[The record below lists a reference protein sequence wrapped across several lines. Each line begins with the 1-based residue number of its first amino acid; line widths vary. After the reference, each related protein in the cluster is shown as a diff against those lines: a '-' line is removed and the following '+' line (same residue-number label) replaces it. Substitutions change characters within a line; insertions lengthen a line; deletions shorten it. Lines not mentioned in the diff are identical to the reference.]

1 MAPLTYRILEVDLS
15 AQKTRV
21 LEYGEETLRKYFGG
35 SGLAASILFDRFD
48 PAIDAFH
55 PQSPLIFMTGLLT
68 GVPVP
73 CGCRISVCA
82 KSPLGHWGEANA
94 GGYWGPELKFTGFD
108 GLIITGRSSEPCY
121 LWVTPEGAEVRS
133 AGSLWGKG
141 AFETNDELIA
151 ETDPKARV
159 AAIGPSGEVRSFMAG
174 IVCGGAEARLMGRS
188 GMGAIMGSKNLKAV
202 VVRGNKRPVIV
213 DLILLQEATK
223 DFLPKLKFV
232 EGLSKFGTAAQIEIK
247 ETIEALPIKNF
258 LLPHWDRAQKISG
271 PAMVSQ
277 YLEKHYGCYSCPIRC
292 GKDVKGSEGAYA
304 GIIGHGPE
312 YETLASFG
320 SLLLNDDLK
329 SLIHLNYL
337 CNDLGLDS
345 MSTGVAI
352 AFAVETFQR
361 GILKE
366 ADGLNLTWGDKRSI
380 EAMIRKIARREGVGA
395 LFADGVAAAAKRL
408 GKEAESFALHSKGL
422 EVSLSSPTPTVSLA
436 LSWATSNRGACHLEG
451 FSHQVEGGVPF
462 SEAGYP
468 SGMVG
473 QGTSSEGK
481 GKMTALMQN
490 YMAIFNA
497 LGICKFL
504 YFARLPHQ
512 TICQWMKGVTGWD
525 LQGADLME
533 LGDRLYN
540 LKRAY
545 NVRMGISSKDD
556 VLTERIYGLLRPGRP
571 VAEGEKLFFDMRKEY
586 YEARKWDENG
596 IPKKEKLISL
606 GLEEVARKIGLDCEW
621 IR

>member
-68 GVPVP
+68 GIPVP

-159 AAIGPSGEVRSFMAG
+159 AAIGPSGELRSFMAG

-258 LLPHWDRAQKISG
+258 LLPHWERAQKISG

-277 YLEKHYGCYSCPIRC
+277 YL
-292 GKDVKGSEGAYA
+292 
-304 GIIGHGPE
+304 
-312 YETLASFG
+312 
-320 SLLLNDDLK
+320 
-329 SLIHLNYL
+329 
-337 CNDLGLDS
+337 
-345 MSTGVAI
+345 
-352 AFAVETFQR
+352 
-361 GILKE
+361 
-366 ADGLNLTWGDKRSI
+366 
-380 EAMIRKIARREGVGA
+380 
-395 LFADGVAAAAKRL
+395 
-408 GKEAESFALHSKGL
+408 
-422 EVSLSSPTPTVSLA
+422 
-436 LSWATSNRGACHLEG
+436 
-451 FSHQVEGGVPF
+451 
-462 SEAGYP
+462 
-468 SGMVG
+468 
-473 QGTSSEGK
+473 
-481 GKMTALMQN
+481 
-490 YMAIFNA
+490 
-497 LGICKFL
+497 
-504 YFARLPHQ
+504 
-512 TICQWMKGVTGWD
+512 
-525 LQGADLME
+525 
-533 LGDRLYN
+533 
-540 LKRAY
+540 
-545 NVRMGISSKDD
+545 
-556 VLTERIYGLLRPGRP
+556 
-571 VAEGEKLFFDMRKEY
+571 
-586 YEARKWDENG
+586 
-596 IPKKEKLISL
+596 
-606 GLEEVARKIGLDCEW
+606 
-621 IR
+621 

>member
-1 MAPLTYRILEVDLS
+1 MPPQTYRILEVDLS
-15 AQKTRV
+15 TRKAKV

-48 PAIDAFH
+48 SEIDAFH
-55 PQSPLIFMTGLLT
+55 PESPLIFMTGLLT

-108 GLIITGRSSEPCY
+108 GIIITGRSSEPCY
-121 LWVTPEGAEVRS
+121 LWVTPEGAKVRS
-133 AGSLWGKG
+133 AASLWGRG
-141 AFETNDELIA
+141 VFETTAKLIA
-151 ETDPKARV
+151 ETDAKAQV
-159 AAIGPSGEVRSFMAG
+159 AAIGPAGETKSFMAG
-174 IVCGGAEARLMGRS
+174 IVCGGVEARLMGRT
-188 GMGAIMGSKNLKAV
+188 GPGAVMGSKNLKAV
-202 VVRGNKRPVIV
+202 VVKGDQRPFVANPKI
-213 DLILLQEATK
+213 LQEATRK
-223 DFLPKLKFV
+223 FLPNLKFV
-232 EGLSKFGTAAQIEIK
+232 EGLSKFGTAAQIEVK
-247 ETIEALPIKNF
+247 ETVEALPIKNF
-258 LLPHWDRAQKISG
+258 LLPHWDRAKKISG
-271 PAMVSQ
+271 PTMVSE

-292 GKDVKGSEGAYA
+292 GKDVKGAEDAYA
-304 GIIGHGPE
+304 GLIGHGPE

-329 SLIHLNYL
+329 SLIHLNFL

-352 AFAVETFQR
+352 AFAVEAFQR

-366 ADGLNLTWGDKRSI
+366 ADGLNLTWGDTKGI
-380 EAMIRKIARREGVGA
+380 EAMIVKIARREGIGA
-395 LFADGVAAAAKRL
+395 LFADGVEKAAKNL
-408 GKEAESFALHSKGL
+408 GEEAESFSLHSKGL

-451 FSHQVEGGVPF
+451 FSHQVEGGVPYP
-462 SEAGYP
+462 EAGYP
-468 SGMVG
+468 SGMA
-473 QGTSSEGK
+473 GTGASGK

-490 YMAIFNA
+490 YMAVFNA

-504 YFARLPHQ
+504 YFARVSHQ
-512 TICQWMKGVTGWD
+512 TLCQWVKGLTGWD
-525 LQGADLME
+525 LKSADLME

-556 VLTERIYGLLRPGRP
+556 VVTERIYKLLRPGRP
-571 VAEGEKLFFDMRKEY
+571 VEEGKMLFLDMRKEY
-586 YEARKWDENG
+586 YEARDWDEKG

-606 GLEEVARKIGLDCEW
+606 GLDEAIKKIDRG
-621 IR
+621 

>member
-68 GVPVP
+68 GIPVP

-159 AAIGPSGEVRSFMAG
+159 AAIGPSGELRSFMAG

-380 EAMIRKIARREGVGA
+380 EAMIGKIARREGVGA
-395 LFADGVAAAAKRL
+395 LFADGVAVAAKRL
-408 GKEAESFALHSKGL
+408 GKEAKDFALHSKGL

-462 SEAGYP
+462 PEAGYP
-468 SGMVG
+468 SGLAG
-473 QGTSSEGK
+473 QGTTGEGK

-512 TICQWMKGVTGWD
+512 TLCQWIKGATGWD
-525 LQGADLME
+525 LQSADLME
-533 LGDRLYN
+533 LGDRIYN

-556 VLTERIYGLLRPGRP
+556 VLTERIYGLLRPGKP
-571 VAEGEKLFFDMRKEY
+571 AEEGKKVFFDMRKEY
-586 YEARKWDENG
+586 YEAREWDQNG
-596 IPKKEKLISL
+596 IPRKEKLVSL
-606 GLEEVARKIGLDCEW
+606 GLNEAAEKIGLS
-621 IR
+621 